1 MIVAPGI
8 GRRRRGFRRMNQS
21 RNASWIDVQPI
32 GAVEKQRAF
41 IRGTY
46 GWMFGGLLLTALS
59 ALFVISSPQ
68 AQAIIFGSPVV
79 MWGLIIAEFAMVMF
93 LSLRITK
100 MSPGVAAGTFFAYSL
115 LNGLTLSAIFFV
127 YTQASIVQ
135 AFVTA
140 AGMFGVMSVY
150 GLVTKRDLT
159 SWGSFFFMGLIGIVI
174 CSIINIFIQS
184 SALTWT
190 VSIVGVFVFL
200 GLTAWDN
207 QKLKAYALAPEMRE
221 NLAVIGA
228 LALYLDFI
236 NLFIFLLRIFGG
248 RRD

>member
-1 MIVAPGI
+1 
-8 GRRRRGFRRMNQS
+8 MNQPDFQ
-21 RNASWIDVQPI
+21 RQQQGWVGATTVETQERVRTFIASVY
-32 GAVEKQRAF
+32 A
-41 IRGTY
+41 
-46 GWMFGGLLLTALS
+46 WMFGGLLLTAAS
-59 ALFVISSPQ
+59 ALWVVNSEPMQ
-68 AQAIIFGSPVV
+68 RIIFGNPA
-79 MWGLIIAEFAMVMF
+79 MPWILFAVEMGIVFF
-93 LSLRITK
+93 LSFRIMK
-100 MSPGVAAGTFFAYSL
+100 MSAGTAAGAFLVFAF

-127 YTQASIVQ
+127 YTGGSIAR
-135 AFVTA
+135 AFGTA
-140 AGMFGVMSVY
+140 AGMFGAMSLY

-174 CSIINIFIQS
+174 CSVINIFIQS
-184 SALTWT
+184 SALMWT
-190 VSIVGVFVFL
+190 VSIIGVFVFL